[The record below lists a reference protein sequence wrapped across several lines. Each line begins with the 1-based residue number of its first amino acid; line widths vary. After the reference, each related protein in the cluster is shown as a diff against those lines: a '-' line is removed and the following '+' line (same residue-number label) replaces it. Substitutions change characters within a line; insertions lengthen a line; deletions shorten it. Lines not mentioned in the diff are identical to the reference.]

1 MTELEQLRAEL
12 AQAKAQLWQRE
23 RLLENTEQGIWYLD
37 GTGLTVYVNPAM
49 CHLLGRERDD
59 VMGHSVFEFFSGPDL
74 VILNEQLERRKL
86 GHKKGY
92 EIGLQRPDGSRIE
105 CFNNATPIHD
115 AAGAKLGS
123 VGMWTDLTPLKQ
135 AQRELDAALADSQ
148 ARRAEYEALLG
159 SFPGLIAVVDQ
170 DGRYVYVNQA
180 TGDLLGRSVADVIG
194 RTVVELRGPERA
206 AQLVSEFPR
215 LRAGEVINDITE
227 RPASGGRPAVSLRV
241 NRVAGPPGAD
251 GRQLFYAF
259 GIDVTDILKG
269 EARSNFLAR
278 MSHEIRTPMNAI
290 IGLTTLTLRTELT
303 PLQQDYLGKVEMAG
317 HALMT
322 LLDDVLDLSK
332 IDSGN
337 LKVEAIP
344 FRLDEV
350 MNSTEA
356 VLAELV
362 AQKGLSL
369 RLSCPP
375 EVPRQLLGDPM
386 RLRQVLTNLIS
397 NARKFT
403 ERGGIEVSVALASAP
418 QEPLVLR
425 FTVQDTGLGMSGAQ
439 VKGLFKPFA
448 QADASIARK
457 FGGTG
462 LGLAISRELVE
473 MMGGR
478 IWAHS
483 EPGQGSTFSFEL
495 PFTQDA
501 RVANAQTR
509 AGGPARRVW
518 PALDDSALAAI
529 QGARILLVEDNAV
542 NQLVAVE
549 LLKQAQVEVVVANNG
564 QEALALLAQRR
575 FDCVLMDLEMPVM
588 DGYTATAHIR
598 ANPAW
603 ATLPV
608 LALSA
613 SVLAEERTRAAQA
626 GVNGHIAK
634 PVLPQAL
641 FAALLQWLPVG
652 QRTGGS
658 D

>member
-12 AQAKAQLWQRE
+12 AQTKAQLWQRE

-37 GTGLTVYVNPAM
+37 NTGLTVFVNPAM
-49 CHLLGRERDD
+49 CRLLGRERDD

-74 VILNEQLERRKL
+74 VVLNDQLERRKR

-92 EIGLQRPDGSRIE
+92 EIGLVRPDGTRVE
-105 CFNNATPIHD
+105 CFNNATPIFD
-115 AAGAKLGS
+115 AAGVKQGS

-148 ARRAEYEALLG
+148 ARRAEYEALLA

-180 TGDLLGRSVADVIG
+180 QADLFGLPAAEVVG
-194 RTVVELRGPERA
+194 RTMLEMRGPERA
-206 AQLVSEFPR
+206 ALLFAEYPR
-215 LRAGEVINDITE
+215 LRAGEVISDIVE
-227 RPASGGRPAVSLRV
+227 HPARGDRPAVTVRV
-241 NRVAGPPGAD
+241 NRVAAPPREHG
-251 GRQLFYAF
+251 QHYYAF
-259 GIDVTDILKG
+259 SIDITDILKG

-290 IGLTTLTLRTELT
+290 IGLTTFTLRTELT

-317 HALMT
+317 LALMT

-332 IDSGN
+332 IDSGKAQLEAMPFD
-337 LKVEAIP
+337 LK
-344 FRLDEV
+344 EV
-350 MNSTEA
+350 LKGTEA

-362 AQKGLSL
+362 AQEGLNL
-369 RLSCPP
+369 HLSCPP
-375 EVPRQLLGDPM
+375 EVPRYLMGDPT

-403 ERGGIEVSVALASAP
+403 EQGDIVVSVAMASAP

-425 FTVQDTGLGMSGAQ
+425 FTVQDTGLGMSAAQ
-439 VKGLFKPFA
+439 VEGLFKPYA

-473 MMGGR
+473 LMGGR

-483 EPGQGSTFSFEL
+483 EPGQGSTFCFEL
-495 PFTQDA
+495 PFTQVA
-501 RVANAQTR
+501 RVAKVPTR
-509 AGGPARRVW
+509 SDDPARRVW
-518 PALDDSALAAI
+518 PVQDDSALAAI
-529 QGARILLVEDNAV
+529 KGARILLVEDNAV

-549 LLKQAQVEVVVANNG
+549 LLTQVGSQVEVAHNG
-564 QEALALLAQRR
+564 QEALALLAQDP

-603 ATLPV
+603 GALPV
-608 LALSA
+608 LAMSA
-613 SVLAEERTRAAQA
+613 SVLPEERARSAQA
-626 GVNGHIAK
+626 GMNAHIAK

-641 FAALLQWLPVG
+641 FAALLRWVPIGRRVG
-652 QRTGGS
+652 PGA
-658 D
+658 